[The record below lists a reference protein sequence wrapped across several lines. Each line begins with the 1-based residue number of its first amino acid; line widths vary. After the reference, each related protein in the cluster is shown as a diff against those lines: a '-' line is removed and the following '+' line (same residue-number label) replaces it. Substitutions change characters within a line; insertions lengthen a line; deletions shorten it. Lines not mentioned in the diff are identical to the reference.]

1 MKEPTSP
8 GTPADKGNIPLCVP
22 YINGNEWEYIKDCLD
37 TNWVSS
43 VGAYVDRFEDYI
55 ATYLGSK
62 YAVATV
68 NGTSA
73 LHIALLVA
81 GVEPDDE
88 VIVSTLTFVAPA
100 NAIRYVGAW
109 PVFVDA
115 EPDYWQMDTSLLEDF
130 LTQGCKSV
138 DGQLLNKATG
148 RRVAGILPVHILG
161 HPCEMA
167 AITNLA
173 SQFSLPIIEDA
184 TEGLGASY
192 KSQMVGT
199 FGDIAC
205 LSFNGNKIITSGGGG
220 MIVTNCLSWADKA
233 RYLTTQAKND
243 PIEYIHHEIG
253 YNYRLSNIQAA
264 MGLAQV
270 EQLQRFIDR
279 KREIAEAYYEGFAD
293 VEGISTMLIR
303 PDSNPSYW
311 LYTVLLPESISLDQ
325 RKTLISDLNSMG
337 IGVRPL
343 WMPNHQLPPF
353 GGCQIIG
360 GKESDNLY
368 RRGLSLPSS
377 VGLSQ
382 DEQIRS
388 IESVKQSVENFIH

>member
-1 MKEPTSP
+1 MGET
-8 GTPADKGNIPLCVP
+8 G
-22 YINGNEWEYIKDCLD
+22 
-37 TNWVSS
+37 
-43 VGAYVDRFEDYI
+43 
-55 ATYLGSK
+55 
-62 YAVATV
+62 
-68 NGTSA
+68 
-73 LHIALLVA
+73 LV
-81 GVEPDDE
+81 VE
-88 VIVSTLTFVAPA
+88 ITRAC
-100 NAIRYVGAW
+100 G
-109 PVFVDA
+109 A
-115 EPDYWQMDTSLLEDF
+115 EPGYWQMDTSLLEEF

-138 DGQLLNKATG
+138 DGRLLNKATG

-173 SQFSLPIIEDA
+173 SQFSMPIKEDA

-192 KSQMVGT
+192 KSQMLGT

-270 EQLQRFIDR
+270 EQLHRFVER
-279 KREIAEAYYEGFAD
+279 KREIARIYLEGFAD
-293 VEGISTMLIR
+293 VDGISTILIR

-311 LYTVLLPESISLDQ
+311 LYTVLLPDFISLDQ
-325 RKTLISDLNSMG
+325 RKTLISHLNSVG

-343 WMPNHQLPPF
+343 WMPNHRLRPF
-353 GGCQIIG
+353 VDCQVLGGD
-360 GKESDNLY
+360 ESDNLY
-368 RRGLSLPSS
+368 RRGISLPSS

-382 DEQIRS
+382 DAQIKS
-388 IESVKQSVENFIH
+388 IESVKKSVEKVIH